1 MSNKY
6 QSWKEIFSFVDFRTK
21 KGYNLNINVTVVTIE
36 VICVNEIEFK
46 EVSYS
51 SFGKEIL
58 KNISVKFEGGAIHT
72 IVGPS
77 GAGKSTLI
85 KLINRL
91 IEPTHGSI
99 LIDDVDIKTID
110 VIDLRRRIG
119 MVFQQPHLFEGTVK
133 ENIEYGPML
142 KGEKNINVEY
152 YLSIA
157 GLNSEYATR
166 DVKSLSGGE
175 QQRVS
180 IARTLANNPETLLL
194 DEPTSALDPTST
206 EIVEKLIF
214 YLKEKM
220 NLTIIWITHNME
232 QAKRIGDYTA
242 LLNKGQLIEYAK
254 TYDFFTNPQNEI
266 TKLFI
271 QGKLKE
277 EVK

>member
-1 MSNKY
+1 M
-6 QSWKEIFSFVDFRTK
+6 
-21 KGYNLNINVTVVTIE
+21 
-36 VICVNEIEFK
+36 NEIEFK

-91 IEPTHGSI
+91 IDPTHGSI

-142 KGEKNINVEY
+142 KGEKNVNVEY
-152 YLSIA
+152 YLSIV

-166 DVKSLSGGE
+166 DVKNLSGGE

-214 YLKEKM
+214 NLKEKM

-242 LLNKGQLIEYAK
+242 LLNKGQLIEYDK

>member
-1 MSNKY
+1 MK
-6 QSWKEIFSFVDFRTK
+6 
-21 KGYNLNINVTVVTIE
+21 
-36 VICVNEIEFK
+36 EIEFK
-46 EVSYS
+46 DVSYNR
-51 SFGKEIL
+51 FGNEIL

-91 IEPTHGSI
+91 IDPTHGSI

-110 VIDLRRRIG
+110 VIGLRRRIG

-133 ENIEYGPML
+133 DNIEYGPML
-142 KGEKNINVEY
+142 KGEKNIDVEY
-152 YLSIA
+152 YLNIV
-157 GLNSEYATR
+157 GLNSGYVMR
-166 DVKSLSGGE
+166 DVKDLSGGE

-180 IARTLANNPETLLL
+180 IARTLANNPEAILL

-206 EIVEKLIF
+206 EIVEKLIIN
-214 YLKEKM
+214 LKEKM

-232 QAKRIGDYTA
+232 QAKHIGDYTA

-254 TYDFFTNPQNEI
+254 TYDFFANPQNEI

>member
-1 MSNKY
+1 M
-6 QSWKEIFSFVDFRTK
+6 
-21 KGYNLNINVTVVTIE
+21 
-36 VICVNEIEFK
+36 NEIEFK
-46 EVSYS
+46 DVSYNR
-51 SFGKEIL
+51 FGKEIL

-91 IEPTHGSI
+91 IDPTHGSI

-110 VIDLRRRIG
+110 VIDLRRRVG
-119 MVFQQPHLFEGTVK
+119 MVFQQPHLFEETVK

-142 KGEKNINVEY
+142 KGEKNVNVEY
-152 YLSIA
+152 YLSIV
-157 GLNSEYATR
+157 GLNIEYATR
-166 DVKSLSGGE
+166 DVKNLSGGE

-180 IARTLANNPETLLL
+180 IARTLANNPEALLL

-214 YLKEKM
+214 NLKEKM

>member
-1 MSNKY
+1 
-6 QSWKEIFSFVDFRTK
+6 
-21 KGYNLNINVTVVTIE
+21 
-36 VICVNEIEFK
+36 
-46 EVSYS
+46 
-51 SFGKEIL
+51 
-58 KNISVKFEGGAIHT
+58 
-72 IVGPS
+72 
-77 GAGKSTLI
+77 
-85 KLINRL
+85 
-91 IEPTHGSI
+91 
-99 LIDDVDIKTID
+99 
-110 VIDLRRRIG
+110 

-142 KGEKNINVEY
+142 KGEKNVNVEY
-152 YLSIA
+152 YLSIV

-166 DVKSLSGGE
+166 DVKNLSGGE

-214 YLKEKM
+214 NLKEKM

-242 LLNKGQLIEYAK
+242 LLNKGQLIEYDK

>member
-1 MSNKY
+1 M
-6 QSWKEIFSFVDFRTK
+6 
-21 KGYNLNINVTVVTIE
+21 
-36 VICVNEIEFK
+36 NEIEFK

-91 IEPTHGSI
+91 IDPTHGSI

>member
-1 MSNKY
+1 M
-6 QSWKEIFSFVDFRTK
+6 
-21 KGYNLNINVTVVTIE
+21 
-36 VICVNEIEFK
+36 NEIEFK

-142 KGEKNINVEY
+142 KGEKNIHVEY
-152 YLSIA
+152 YLSIV

-166 DVKSLSGGE
+166 DVKNLSGGE

>member
-1 MSNKY
+1 MY
-6 QSWKEIFSFVDFRTK
+6 
-21 KGYNLNINVTVVTIE
+21 
-36 VICVNEIEFK
+36 VNEIEFK

-91 IEPTHGSI
+91 IDPTHGSI

-119 MVFQQPHLFEGTVK
+119 MVFQKPHLFEGTVK

-152 YLSIA
+152 YLSIV

-166 DVKSLSGGE
+166 DVKNLSGGE

-206 EIVEKLIF
+206 EIIEKLIF
-214 YLKEKM
+214 YLKEKI
-220 NLTIIWITHNME
+220 NLTIIWITHNID

-254 TYDFFTNPQNEI
+254 TYDFFTSPQNEI
-266 TKLFI
+266 TELFI

>member
-1 MSNKY
+1 MY
-6 QSWKEIFSFVDFRTK
+6 
-21 KGYNLNINVTVVTIE
+21 
-36 VICVNEIEFK
+36 VNEIEFK

-91 IEPTHGSI
+91 IDPTHGSI

-119 MVFQQPHLFEGTVK
+119 MVFQKPHLFEGTVK

-152 YLSIA
+152 YLSIV

-166 DVKSLSGGE
+166 DVKNLSGGE

-206 EIVEKLIF
+206 EIIEKLIF

>member
-1 MSNKY
+1 
-6 QSWKEIFSFVDFRTK
+6 
-21 KGYNLNINVTVVTIE
+21 
-36 VICVNEIEFK
+36 VNEIEFK

-91 IEPTHGSI
+91 IDPTRGSI
-99 LIDDVDIKTID
+99 LIDGVDIKTID

-119 MVFQQPHLFEGTVK
+119 MVFQQPRLFEGTVK

-152 YLSIA
+152 YLNIV
-157 GLNSEYATR
+157 GLNSEYVAR

-206 EIVEKLIF
+206 ETIEKLMIE
-214 YLKEKM
+214 LKKKM
-220 NLTIIWITHNME
+220 NLTIIWITHNIE

-242 LLNKGQLIEYAK
+242 LLSKGELIEYAR
-254 TYDFFTNPQNEI
+254 TYEFFTNPQSEI
-266 TKLFI
+266 TRLFL

>member
-1 MSNKY
+1 M
-6 QSWKEIFSFVDFRTK
+6 K
-21 KGYNLNINVTVVTIE
+21 K
-36 VICVNEIEFK
+36 IEFK
-46 EVSYS
+46 EVSYVTS
-51 SFGKEIL
+51 EKEIL
-58 KNISVKFEGGAIHT
+58 KNISIRFVGGAIHT

-91 IEPTHGSI
+91 IDPTHGSI
-99 LIDDVDIKTID
+99 LIDDVDIKTMD
-110 VIDLRRRIG
+110 VIDLRRKIG
-119 MVFQQPHLFEGTVK
+119 MVFQKPHLFEGTVK

-142 KGEKNINVEY
+142 KGEKNVDVKY
-152 YLSIA
+152 YLSIV
-157 GLNSEYATR
+157 GLNNEYATR
-166 DVKSLSGGE
+166 DVKNLSGGE

-180 IARTLANNPETLLL
+180 IARTLANKPEALLL

-206 EIVEKLIF
+206 ETIEKLMIE
-214 YLKEKM
+214 LKEKI
-220 NLTIIWITHNME
+220 NLTIIWITHNID

-254 TYDFFTNPQNEI
+254 THDFFTSPQNEI
-266 TKLFI
+266 TELFI

>member
-1 MSNKY
+1 M
-6 QSWKEIFSFVDFRTK
+6 
-21 KGYNLNINVTVVTIE
+21 
-36 VICVNEIEFK
+36 NEIEFK

-91 IEPTHGSI
+91 IDPTHGSI
-99 LIDDVDIKTID
+99 LIDGVDVKTID

-214 YLKEKM
+214 NLKEKM

-232 QAKRIGDYTA
+232 QAKRIGDYTV

>member
-1 MSNKY
+1 M
-6 QSWKEIFSFVDFRTK
+6 
-21 KGYNLNINVTVVTIE
+21 
-36 VICVNEIEFK
+36 NEIEFK

-91 IEPTHGSI
+91 IDPTHGSI

-119 MVFQQPHLFEGTVK
+119 MVFQQPRLFEGTVK

-166 DVKSLSGGE
+166 DVKNLSGGE

-206 EIVEKLIF
+206 ETIEKLMIE
-214 YLKEKM
+214 LKKKM
-220 NLTIIWITHNME
+220 NLTIIWITHNIE

-242 LLNKGQLIEYAK
+242 LLSKGELIEYAR
-254 TYDFFTNPQNEI
+254 TYEFFTNPQSEI
-266 TKLFI
+266 TRLFL

>member
-1 MSNKY
+1 M
-6 QSWKEIFSFVDFRTK
+6 
-21 KGYNLNINVTVVTIE
+21 
-36 VICVNEIEFK
+36 NEIEFK

-91 IEPTHGSI
+91 IDPTHGSI

-142 KGEKNINVEY
+142 KGEKNVNVEY
-152 YLSIA
+152 YLSIV

-166 DVKSLSGGE
+166 DVKNLSGGE

-180 IARTLANNPETLLL
+180 IARTLANNPEALLL

-214 YLKEKM
+214 NLKEKM

-242 LLNKGQLIEYAK
+242 LLNKGILIEYAK

>member
-1 MSNKY
+1 MK
-6 QSWKEIFSFVDFRTK
+6 
-21 KGYNLNINVTVVTIE
+21 
-36 VICVNEIEFK
+36 EIEFK
-46 EVSYS
+46 DVSYNR
-51 SFGKEIL
+51 FGNEIL

-91 IEPTHGSI
+91 IDPTHGSI

-133 ENIEYGPML
+133 DNIEYGPML
-142 KGEKNINVEY
+142 KGEKNIDVEY
-152 YLSIA
+152 YLNIV
-157 GLNSEYATR
+157 GLNSGYVMR
-166 DVKSLSGGE
+166 DVKDLSGGE

-180 IARTLANNPETLLL
+180 IARTLANNPEAILL

-206 EIVEKLIF
+206 EIVEKLIIN
-214 YLKEKM
+214 LKEKM

-232 QAKRIGDYTA
+232 QAKHIGDYTA
-242 LLNKGQLIEYAK
+242 LFNKGILIEYAK
-254 TYDFFTNPQNEI
+254 TYDFFANPQNEI

>member
-1 MSNKY
+1 M
-6 QSWKEIFSFVDFRTK
+6 
-21 KGYNLNINVTVVTIE
+21 
-36 VICVNEIEFK
+36 NEIEFK

-91 IEPTHGSI
+91 IDPTHGSI

-142 KGEKNINVEY
+142 KGEKNVNVEY
-152 YLSIA
+152 YLSIV
-157 GLNSEYATR
+157 GLNNEYATR
-166 DVKSLSGGE
+166 DVKNLSGGE

-180 IARTLANNPETLLL
+180 IARTLANNPEALLL

-214 YLKEKM
+214 NLKEKM